1 MDTPE
6 LKKTYKE
13 SIVPELMKN
22 WGYKN
27 LHQVPGID
35 RVVINTGIGGED
47 RGVIQEVT
55 DQLSAIAGQR
65 AVVTKARISVSNFKL
80 RAGMPIG
87 AKVDLRGNAMWDFVY
102 RLLNI
107 ALPAI
112 RDFRGVPSK
121 MDGHGNY
128 TLGITD
134 ITIFPEINVDGQKRT
149 TGLDITFVTTAD
161 TDEEGA
167 ELLKLLGM
175 PFRKS
180 TSTQSNEAEAVAS
193 AAM

>member
-1 MDTPE
+1 METPV
-6 LKKTYKE
+6 LKKFYKE
-13 SIVPELMKN
+13 KIVPELMKTQ
-22 WGYKN
+22 GYKN
-27 LHQVPGID
+27 LHQIPTLE
-35 RVVINTGIGGED
+35 RVVVNTGIGVQD
-47 RGVIQEVT
+47 RGVVQEIA
-55 DQLSAIAGQR
+55 DQVSSITGQK

-87 AKVDLRGNAMWDFVY
+87 AKVDLRGNAMWNFVY
-102 RLLNI
+102 RLINI

-112 RDFRGVPSK
+112 RDFRGVPNK
-121 MDGHGNY
+121 LDGHGNY

-134 ITIFPEINVDGQKRT
+134 ITIFPEINVDQQKRT

-161 TDEEGA
+161 TDEEGT

-180 TSTQSNEAEAVAS
+180 GSAQTSETEAAAS
-193 AAM
+193 A

>member
-1 MDTPE
+1 MDTPA
-6 LKKTYKE
+6 LKKAYKE
-13 SIVPELMKN
+13 NIVPELMKSQ
-22 WGYKN
+22 GYKN
-27 LHQVPGID
+27 LHQVPGIE

-47 RGVIQEVT
+47 KGVVQEIAG
-55 DQLSAIAGQR
+55 QLSTIAGQR
-65 AVVTKARISVSNFKL
+65 AVVTKARVSVSNFKL

-87 AKVDLRGNAMWDFVY
+87 AKVDLRGNAMWDFIY
-102 RLLNI
+102 RLINI

-149 TGLDITFVTTAD
+149 TGLDITFVTTAQ
-161 TDEEGA
+161 TDEEGK
-167 ELLKLLGM
+167 ELLRLLGM
-175 PFRKS
+175 PFRNAKS
-180 TSTQSNEAEAVAS
+180 NQSSEAEAVAS
-193 AAM
+193 A